1 VVDEGF
7 VLPLLTLDLNPDYF
21 DVAAM
26 PWVEREWQEI
36 GKIVAAVRPYRGSKL
51 DSTANRYQLILAV
64 RESKVRIVSI
74 RNEA

>member
-7 VLPLLTLDLNPDYF
+7 VFPLLTLDLNPDYF

-36 GKIVAAVRPYRGSKL
+36 GKIVAAFR
-51 DSTANRYQLILAV
+51 LIAAV
-64 RESKVRIVSI
+64 NLSVPRIAI
-74 RNEA
+74 N